1 MKTTYTLFCTITVL
15 TVFCATAFAQ
25 DPDWHKVPKD
35 NLVEHGA
42 DVIKIM
48 LSTTDENAMLDLI
61 KQPGEENDILR
72 LKMFGY
78 KRLGT
83 HGSVKAVPELI
94 KKLDL
99 EKEGFY
105 ARYALETIPGTEVDD
120 ALCDTIKD
128 LKKPK
133 NIAGVLT
140 TLGVRSEY
148 MKKVGSKSAE
158 TAKAYL
164 TNENADIR
172 KAAAYTYALC
182 AGDEA
187 VEYFTKA
194 DIDSELADSG
204 FLLAETFVKKGE
216 KDKAIKIYD
225 ALAAADIRD
234 YQKDS
239 AVLWGILVRGNDGIP
254 NMVAQLG
261 NDAPKKYA
269 IGLKAS
275 RELPPGAV
283 VTKAL
288 IEQLDKQN
296 DPFRKSLLV
305 RAIGD
310 RKDKE
315 SVEISRP
322 PITNLAKSGDA
333 KVRLAAIQ
341 SLKKIGDPSV
351 LPALIDAANEADD
364 TIATA
369 ANDTLS
375 NLPGK
380 EVDDAIVGLLEKGD
394 TKTKV
399 AAIKLI
405 EDRRIASAFPLLNKA
420 LKDENGDV
428 RKAALNALGQIA
440 SINEFPM
447 LLDVLTDVGDG
458 EIEETLVV
466 LKSAGTRMP
475 QNDVS
480 DAVSK
485 LFETAPTPLKIHLLD
500 LLKEIGGAKAMDIVE
515 QCAWGD
521 DMELKDQATAI
532 LGQWRS
538 PQDIDLVAKACRR
551 LATEAPS
558 NKYKVRG
565 LRGYIRL
572 ARQFTM
578 PEEKRIQICQE
589 VFDLAS
595 RNEDKILIFDVY
607 GRYPSL
613 KMLELTMKHIDNE
626 AFREKAC
633 EAAVQIGEKL
643 QGKDP
648 KIAEAMKKVIEVS
661 KNNGLKDKAQIV
673 LNRQ

>member
-1 MKTTYTLFCTITVL
+1 MKTTYQLFCTLTVL
-15 TVFCATAFAQ
+15 TVFCAAAFAQ
-25 DPDWHKVPKD
+25 DPAWHHVPKD

-61 KQPGEENDILR
+61 KQPGEENDMLR

-83 HGSVKAVPELI
+83 YGTMKAVPELV

-120 ALCDTIKD
+120 ALCNALKD
-128 LKKPK
+128 LKNPK

-140 TLGVRSEY
+140 TLGVRAEY
-148 MKKVGSKSAE
+148 FAPGSKSAE

-164 TNENADIR
+164 ANDNADIR

-182 AGDEA
+182 GGDDA
-187 VEYFTKA
+187 ADFFAKA
-194 DIDSELADSG
+194 DIPADLADSG
-204 FLLAETFVKKGE
+204 FLLAENFLKKGE
-216 KDKAIKIYD
+216 KDKAIKLYD
-225 ALAAADIRD
+225 ALAAANIQD

-239 AVLWGILVRGNDGIP
+239 AILWGILARGADGIQ

-269 IGLKAS
+269 IGLKTS
-275 RELPPGAV
+275 RELPPGAA
-283 VTKAL
+283 VTQAL
-288 IEQLDKQN
+288 IDQLDKQT

-310 RKDKE
+310 RKEKE
-315 SVEISRP
+315 SAAISRP
-322 PITNLAKSGDA
+322 VIANLTKGGDA
-333 KVRLAAIQ
+333 KIRLAAIQ

-351 LPALIDAANEADD
+351 LPALIDAANEADELV
-364 TIATA
+364 AAA

-405 EDRRIASAFPLLNKA
+405 EDRRIASAFPLLNKS
-420 LKDENGDV
+420 LKNENGEV

-447 LLDVLTDVGDG
+447 LLDVLTDAGDG

-515 QCAWGD
+515 QCVWGD
-521 DMELKDQATAI
+521 NTELKDQATAI

-538 PQDIDLVAKACRR
+538 PQDIDLIAKACRR

-613 KMLELTMKHIDNE
+613 KMLELTMKQIDNE

-633 EAAVQIGEKL
+633 EAAVQICEKL
-643 QGKDP
+643 QGKDQ